1 MARQSVL
8 SEMEANVGKHIVD
21 VNTELHEQK
30 IRETRNEFNSRIDA
44 IADKIIEFRERNA
57 EEYLIDMLKTF
68 LDVALDMRDLMDAL
82 EATSQGMQCIATAV
96 GFIDEM
102 LEFNMGMFETSLNHN
117 YGFWARLKEKRRIRK
132 AIRNNAGRMKMVVY
146 NMTSQLKFAQEL
158 VGEMKNVTVQLKKAT
173 GKKGKKGEPS
183 GIKAESYIQQRLN
196 ARDSET
202 GTASSGGTASKATPP
217 PAATGDVDSIDDII

>member
-1 MARQSVL
+1 MARQSVFT
-8 SEMEANVGKHIVD
+8 EMETSVGKRVKE
-21 VNTELHEQK
+21 VGTELHEQAV
-30 IRETRNEFNSRIDA
+30 REKRNEFNTRIDA

-57 EEYLIDMLKTF
+57 EEYLIEMLTTF

-102 LEFNMGMFETSLNHN
+102 LEFNMGMFEVSLNHN
-117 YGFWARLKEKRRIRK
+117 YGFWQRLKEKRRIRK

-146 NMTSQLKFAQEL
+146 NMTGQLRFAQEL

-173 GKKGKKGEPS
+173 GKKNKKGEPS
-183 GIKAESYIQQRLN
+183 GGKAESYVQQRLSK
-196 ARDSET
+196 RGGET
-202 GTASSGGTASKATPP
+202 TTESNGGASTATPP
-217 PAATGDVDSIDDII
+217 PAAPSGDLDSIDDIL